1 MKPPNRPPIGIEE
14 ITAAHQLY
22 CELTGQKLTL
32 AYNRQR
38 DWYELLRAGFDLS
51 DLRRLILYLQKEI
64 REQRRNMGALKLSNL
79 LQLDRF
85 EEDLALSRVRL
96 RPPQPR
102 SEPSKYPE
110 RKPAEIA
117 QGRQRALAHIRSLK
131 AQLTHSNDAP
141 QPTNQS
147 ETHGPHST
155 PSSDNYPTK

>member
-1 MKPPNRPPIGIEE
+1 MKPPARPRIGIEE

-38 DWYELLRAGFDLS
+38 DWYELLRAGFELS

-64 REQRRNMGALKLSNL
+64 REHRRNLGALKLSNL

-85 EEDLALSRVRL
+85 EEDLALSRIRL
-96 RPPQPR
+96 RAPLPR
-102 SEPSKYPE
+102 PSATKVSEP
-110 RKPAEIA
+110 KPKDTV

-131 AQLTHSNDAP
+131 AQLTESPLARL
-141 QPTNQS
+141 
-147 ETHGPHST
+147 
-155 PSSDNYPTK
+155 PTKKSENHGSTSTISSNTNPPK